1 MFVIKIKRFPL
12 FDMKQHLGLNIRYN
26 FYNKD
31 SILVTY
37 CNIMLQ
43 NSAFTKIRA
52 GYDIEYIV

>member
-1 MFVIKIKRFPL
+1 MFVIKIQL
-12 FDMKQHLGLNIRYN
+12 FDMKKHLGLNIRYN
-26 FYNKD
+26 SYNKD

-52 GYDIEYIV
+52 GYDIEYIVR